1 MNAKDERKEVITA
14 CPECRQRIALHSVP
28 KLGQRLVCTR
38 CGTELKVI
46 ETEPLKLA
54 QAFTV

>member
-1 MNAKDERKEVITA
+1 MNAKNERKEVVTA

-46 ETEPLKLA
+46 GTKPLELTR
-54 QAFTV
+54 AFTV